1 MRPNRH
7 CDRNAAVS
15 VADTLSQLALF
26 ADLTP
31 AQLEAVAHTHEE
43 DVFAAG
49 ERVLRKGLT
58 GGNFYVIL
66 EGEAAVEL
74 DGRHLARLGR
84 GDFFGEVSALIGDAP
99 TADVVAVT
107 ILRCLVIPGQQLERL
122 LLDRPQLA
130 LRLLRMEARRL
141 RNTLEWQP

>member
-1 MRPNRH
+1 
-7 CDRNAAVS
+7 VS

-49 ERVLRKGLT
+49 ERVLRKGLS

-74 DGRHLARLGR
+74 DGRQLARLGR
-84 GDFFGEVSALIGDAP
+84 GDFFGEISALIDDPP